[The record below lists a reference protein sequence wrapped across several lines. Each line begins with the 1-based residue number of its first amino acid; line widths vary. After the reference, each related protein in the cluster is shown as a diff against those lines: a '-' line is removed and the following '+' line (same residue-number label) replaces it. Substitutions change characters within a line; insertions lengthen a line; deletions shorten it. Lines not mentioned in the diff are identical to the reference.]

1 MNKTIHQ
8 ALFDFANEMVVVKK
22 NQKHGAFG
30 GTFYTDVNEILST
43 IKPVLEKL
51 GMVIIQTPQ
60 IDDRGPYLNTRICLK
75 DIPTEFVEANI
86 KLIVDAKSPKAMWSL
101 GGAITY
107 TRRYSIVAMLNLES
121 VDDDFVAGTKDAQST
136 QKPVIIKT
144 TAKERNIPIVAMLDG
159 LKDAKKYGDYD
170 KATDIFDEAK
180 EKDLMQVMNKYYEL
194 FENGKPQEATI

>member
-60 IDDRGPYLNTRICLK
+60 IGEVGSFLNTKICLK
-75 DIPTEFVEANI
+75 DIPAEYVEANI
-86 KLIVDAKSPKAMWSL
+86 KLIVDPKSPKVMWDL

-107 TRRYSIVAMLNLES
+107 TRRYSIVTMLNLES
-121 VDDDFVAGTKDAQST
+121 VDDDFVQGTKHAQSAPKT
-136 QKPVIIKT
+136 VIIKT
-144 TAKERNIPIVAMLDG
+144 TAKERSIPIVQMMSDL
-159 LKDAKKYGDYD
+159 D
-170 KATDIFDEAK
+170 KAKEQGDLEMATNIYEEAGDK
-180 EKDLMQVMNKYYEL
+180 GLIQVQDYHDRL
-194 FENGKPQEATI
+194 FEATI

>member
-60 IDDRGPYLNTRICLK
+60 IGEVGSFLNTKICLK
-75 DIPTEFVEANI
+75 DIPAEYVEANI
-86 KLIVDAKSPKAMWSL
+86 KLIIDPKSPKVMWDL

-107 TRRYSIVAMLNLES
+107 TRRYSIVTMLNLES
-121 VDDDFVAGTKDAQST
+121 VDDDYVQST
-136 QKPVIIKT
+136 KHAQNTHKKAYNKPLTPAQQFGSKVVQMKDDLDI
-144 TAKERNIPIVAMLDG
+144 AKANGDIELATNIYEEASDKG
-159 LKDAKKYGDYD
+159 LVQVQDYH
-170 KATDIFDEAK
+170 AR
-180 EKDLMQVMNKYYEL
+180 L
-194 FENGKPQEATI
+194 FENPVATL

>member
-30 GTFYTDVNEILST
+30 GTFYTDINAVLST
-43 IKPVLEKL
+43 IKPTLERL

-60 IDDRGPYLNTRICLK
+60 VSDTGSYLNTKICLK

-86 KLIVDAKSPKAMWSL
+86 KLIVDPKSPKAMWSL

-121 VDDDFVAGTKDAQST
+121 VDDDFVQGTKDAQNTS
-136 QKPVIIKT
+136 KPAIIKT
-144 TAKERNIPIVAMLDG
+144 TAKERNIPIVKMMADLET
-159 LKDAKKYGDYD
+159 AKLEDD
-170 KATDIFDEAK
+170 FDLATEIYDEATK
-180 EKDLMQVMNKYYEL
+180 NNWVQVQSKYIDL
-194 FENGKPQEATI
+194 FEDSQVI

>member
-51 GMVIIQTPQ
+51 GLVIIQTPQ
-60 IDDRGPYLNTRICLK
+60 IDDRGSYLNTKICLK
-75 DIPTEFVEANI
+75 DIPAEFVEANI
-86 KLIVDAKSPKAMWSL
+86 KLIVDPKSPKAMWSL

-121 VDDDFVAGTKDAQST
+121 VDDDFVQGTKDAQNT
-136 QKPVIIKT
+136 PKPAIIKT
-144 TAKERNIPIVAMLDG
+144 NAKQRNEPIVKMMEDLVR
-159 LKDAKKYGDYD
+159 AKAEGDFD
-170 KATDIFDEAK
+170 TATDIMDEAT
-180 EKDLMQVMNKYYEL
+180 EKNLVQVQSKYIDL
-194 FENGKPQEATI
+194 FESKEATI

>member
-1 MNKTIHQ
+1 MSKTIHQ

-60 IDDRGPYLNTRICLK
+60 IGEVGSFLNTKICLK
-75 DIPTEFVEANI
+75 DIPAEYVEANI
-86 KLIVDAKSPKAMWSL
+86 KLIVDPKSPKVMWDL

-107 TRRYSIVAMLNLES
+107 TRRYSIVTMLNLES
-121 VDDDFVAGTKDAQST
+121 VDDDFVQGTKHAQST
-136 QKPVIIKT
+136 PKAVIIKT
-144 TAKERNIPIVAMLDG
+144 TAKERSIPIVQMMADL
-159 LKDAKKYGDYD
+159 D
-170 KATDIFDEAK
+170 KAKEQGDLEMATNIF
-180 EKDLMQVMNKYYEL
+180 EKAGDKGLIQVQDYHDRL
-194 FENGKPQEATI
+194 FEATI

>member
-1 MNKTIHQ
+1 MTKTIHQ
-8 ALFDFANEMVVVKK
+8 ALFNFANEMVVVKK

-51 GMVIIQTPQ
+51 GLVIIQTPQ
-60 IDDRGPYLNTRICLK
+60 IDDRGSYLNTKICLK
-75 DIPTEFVEANI
+75 DIPSEFVEANI
-86 KLIVDAKSPKAMWSL
+86 KLIVDPKSPKAMWSL

-136 QKPVIIKT
+136 TKKAYNKPLTPSQARSVDVNLMKQKLDIAKAEGDIE
-144 TAKERNIPIVAMLDG
+144 TATNIYEEADDKG
-159 LKDAKKYGDYD
+159 LIQVQDYH
-170 KATDIFDEAK
+170 AR
-180 EKDLMQVMNKYYEL
+180 L
-194 FENGKPQEATI
+194 FENPVATL

>member
-60 IDDRGPYLNTRICLK
+60 IGEVGSFLNTKICLK
-75 DIPTEFVEANI
+75 DIPAEYVEANI
-86 KLIVDAKSPKAMWSL
+86 KLIVDPKSPKVMWDL

-107 TRRYSIVAMLNLES
+107 TRRYSIVTMLNLES
-121 VDDDFVAGTKDAQST
+121 VDDDFVQGTKHAQSAPKT
-136 QKPVIIKT
+136 VIIKT
-144 TAKERNIPIVAMLDG
+144 TAKERSIPIVQMMSDL
-159 LKDAKKYGDYD
+159 D
-170 KATDIFDEAK
+170 KAKEQGDLEMATNIYEEAGDK
-180 EKDLMQVMNKYYEL
+180 GLIQVQDYHNRL
-194 FENGKPQEATI
+194 FEATI

>member
-51 GMVIIQTPQ
+51 GLVIIQTPQ
-60 IDDRGPYLNTRICLK
+60 IDDRGSYLNTKICLK
-75 DIPTEFVEANI
+75 DIPAEFVEANI
-86 KLIVDAKSPKAMWSL
+86 KLIVDPKSPKAMWSL

-121 VDDDFVAGTKDAQST
+121 VDDDFVQGTKDAQNT
-136 QKPVIIKT
+136 PKPAIIKT
-144 TAKERNIPIVAMLDG
+144 NAKQRNEPIVKMMEDLVRAKADG
-159 LKDAKKYGDYD
+159 DFDT
-170 KATDIFDEAK
+170 ATDIMDEAT
-180 EKDLMQVMNKYYEL
+180 EKNLVQVQSKYIDL
-194 FENGKPQEATI
+194 FESKEATI

>member
-60 IDDRGPYLNTRICLK
+60 IDDRGSYLNTRICLK

-144 TAKERNIPIVAMLDG
+144 TAKERNIPIVKMMADLET
-159 LKDAKKYGDYD
+159 AKLEDD
-170 KATDIFDEAK
+170 FDLATEIYDEATK
-180 EKDLMQVMNKYYEL
+180 NNWVQVQSKYIDL
-194 FENGKPQEATI
+194 FEDSQVI

>member
-60 IDDRGPYLNTRICLK
+60 IDDRGSYLNTRICLK
-75 DIPTEFVEANI
+75 DISTEFVEANI
-86 KLIVDAKSPKAMWSL
+86 KLIVDPKSPKAMWSL

-121 VDDDFVAGTKDAQST
+121 VDDDFVQGTKDAQNTS
-136 QKPVIIKT
+136 KPAIIKT
-144 TAKERNIPIVAMLDG
+144 TAKERNIPIVKMMADLET
-159 LKDAKKYGDYD
+159 AKLEDD
-170 KATDIFDEAK
+170 FDLATEIYDEATK
-180 EKDLMQVMNKYYEL
+180 NNWVQVQSKYIDL
-194 FENGKPQEATI
+194 FEDSQVI